1 MSAAGRLKVAVVFG
15 GASTEHT
22 VSVRS
27 ARAVLAAM
35 DRERYEPLPMGITR
49 DGVWLQPQETEAI
62 LAAMADGAPE
72 CVAGADGQ
80 GALARPQALES
91 LATAAVVFPLVHGH
105 GGEDGSLQ
113 GLLELAHLPYVGA
126 GVTAS
131 AVGMDKTVMKA
142 LLERAGLRVA
152 PFRVVTADDWATGR
166 SEIIRGLSE
175 LGFPCFAKPSN
186 GGSSVGIS
194 RVESREEF
202 GAAVD
207 EALRTGR
214 KALVERAIA
223 GRELECAVLGNAQ
236 PQASPVGEVRYRGR
250 FYDYAAKYDD
260 PDTELLAPAP
270 VSEAVAE
277 RVQAMALASFRA
289 IDCAGMARVD
299 FFLEHGGAVWVNE
312 INTIPGFTDVSMFP
326 RLWATAGLPFPALI
340 ERLVS
345 LALERHTERTRH
357 ERLV

>member
-1 MSAAGRLKVAVVFG
+1 MSAAGRLKIAVVFG

-35 DRERYEPLPMGITR
+35 DRDRYEPLPLGITR
-49 DGVWLQPQETEAI
+49 DGVWLRPQETEA
-62 LAAMADGAPE
+62 LLTAMANGAPE
-72 CVAGADGQ
+72 CVRGAEGQ

-91 LATAAVVFPLVHGH
+91 LATAAVVFPLVHGR

-113 GLLELAHLPYVGA
+113 GLLELAGLPYVGA

-131 AVGMDKTVMKA
+131 AVGMDKAIMKA
-142 LLERAGLRVA
+142 LLEQAGLRVA
-152 PFRVVTADDWATGR
+152 PYRVVTADDWPAER
-166 SEIIRGLSE
+166 SEIIGGLSE

-186 GGSSVGIS
+186 GGSSVGIT
-194 RVESREEF
+194 RVESREEL

-207 EALRTGR
+207 EALRTDR

-236 PQASPVGEVRYRGR
+236 PQASPVGEVRYPGR

-260 PDTELLAPAP
+260 PQTELLAPAP
-270 VSEAVAE
+270 VAKEVSEQV
-277 RVQAMALASFRA
+277 RLMALAAFRA

-299 FFLEHGGAVWVNE
+299 FFLEADGTAWVNE

-326 RLWATAGLPFPALI
+326 RLWETAGLPFPALI
-340 ERLVS
+340 ERLVT
-345 LALERHTERTRH
+345 LALERHAERTSH
-357 ERLV
+357 ERLG